1 LALLVFILELMAVL
15 VHSIVLPALLVV
27 VEIMGQ
33 LLALRYTDYLEA
45 LVVHQLA
52 LMLVAVVLVDTLG
65 MAVMV

>member
-1 LALLVFILELMAVL
+1 LVLLVFILALMAVL
-15 VHSIVLPALLVV
+15 VHSIVLLALLVV
-27 VEIMGQ
+27 VEIMDQ

-52 LMLVAVVLVDTLG
+52 LMLVVAVRVGTLE